1 MQLNIIFNI
10 LNLIE
15 FIIFKWNMLSKMKS
29 CNNVMLDIKSL
40 VFCLLLLLLKQ
51 WADIL
56 EMKIVIVMMNYEM
69 RRGLP
74 RRQPS
79 RHQEIDIAE
88 CLVLNILYHF
98 IICFQKELLS
108 SFLIQPVG
116 KLCIN
121 R

>member
-1 MQLNIIFNI
+1 MNLKVKYTVKKLNFV
-10 LNLIE
+10 
-15 FIIFKWNMLSKMKS
+15 
-29 CNNVMLDIKSL
+29 CNECLDIKTL

-79 RHQEIDIAE
+79 RHQETDIAE
-88 CLVLNILYHF
+88 CFVCNL
-98 IICFQKELLS
+98 
-108 SFLIQPVG
+108 
-116 KLCIN
+116 
-121 R
+121 

>member
-88 CLVLNILYHF
+88 CLVFNILYLYNLF
-98 IICFQKELLS
+98 SKII
-108 SFLIQPVG
+108 V
-116 KLCIN
+116 IN
-121 R
+121 IFNSTCRKTLHQ